1 MLVKLLGSYYHY
13 FWLLLAA
20 VVGFK
25 ILISFLFNK
34 QLEGIMGL
42 IFAIFKWYGEE
53 DQEMAEYPK
62 HRTIM
67 RFHNVVTLG
76 IYFALL
82 LVILSSLL
90 PMFLSS

>member
-1 MLVKLLGSYYHY
+1 MAKIKPIKPSKRLL
-13 FWLLLAA
+13 
-20 VVGFK
+20 
-25 ILISFLFNK
+25 NK
-34 QLEGIMGL
+34 NEINKRLEGLMGL

-62 HRTIM
+62 HRTVM

-90 PMFLSS
+90 PMFLTS

>member
-34 QLEGIMGL
+34 RLEGLTGL
-42 IFAIFKWYGEE
+42 IFATFKWYGEE

-62 HRTIM
+62 DRTIM
-67 RFHNVVTLG
+67 RFLNIITLG
-76 IYFALL
+76 IYFCLL